1 MSKRGRGGRVIRGI
15 IFDFGNVICSFDV
28 EIFLAKLHERSG
40 VDAETLRD
48 RIYGSRLH
56 SRYERGEIPSMEF
69 HREVVRRIG
78 VDIPVEELAD
88 SFSDIFTPLE
98 STHGLIRTLK
108 GKYRLGLLSNTN
120 EWHFLRH
127 IRKVPVFPLF
137 DAVTLSFEVGAL
149 KPEPEIY
156 LDSLRKLSLPPESCV
171 FIDDIGRYAEGAAA
185 LGIRGIRYTGP
196 AELLRELSGLG
207 VVPP

>member
-1 MSKRGRGGRVIRGI
+1 VIRGV

-28 EIFLAKLHERSG
+28 EIFLAKLHEWSG
-40 VDAETLRD
+40 LDVETLRD

-56 SRYERGEIPSMEF
+56 SRYERGEISSERFYREISRLTGARVSAEEF
-69 HREVVRRIG
+69 AEG
-78 VDIPVEELAD
+78 
-88 SFSDIFTPLE
+88 FSDIFTPLE
-98 STHGLIRTLK
+98 STHGLIRALK
-108 GKYRLGLLSNTN
+108 GTYRLGLLSNTN

-156 LDSLRKLSLPPESCV
+156 LDALRKLSLPPEACV
-171 FIDDIGRYAEGAAA
+171 FIDDIGKYAEGAAA
-185 LGIRGIRYTGP
+185 LGIRGIRYTGH

>member
-1 MSKRGRGGRVIRGI
+1 VIRGV

-28 EIFLAKLHERSG
+28 EIFLAKLHEWSG
-40 VDAETLRD
+40 LDVETLRD

-56 SRYERGEIPSMEF
+56 SRYERGEISSERFYREISRLTGARVSAEEF
-69 HREVVRRIG
+69 AEG
-78 VDIPVEELAD
+78 
-88 SFSDIFTPLE
+88 FSDIFTPLE
-98 STHGLIRTLK
+98 STHGLIRALK
-108 GKYRLGLLSNTN
+108 GRYRLGLLSNTN
-120 EWHFLRH
+120 EWHFERH

-156 LDSLRKLSLPPESCV
+156 LDALRKLSLPPEACV
-171 FIDDIGRYAEGAAA
+171 FIDDIGKYAEGAAA

>member
-1 MSKRGRGGRVIRGI
+1 MIRGV

-28 EIFLAKLHERSG
+28 EIFLAKLHEWSG
-40 VDAETLRD
+40 LDVETLRD

-56 SRYERGEIPSMEF
+56 SRYERGEISSERFYREISRLTGARVSAEEF
-69 HREVVRRIG
+69 AEG
-78 VDIPVEELAD
+78 
-88 SFSDIFTPLE
+88 FTDIFTPLE
-98 STHGLIRTLK
+98 STHGLIRALK
-108 GKYRLGLLSNTN
+108 GRYRLGLLSNTN
-120 EWHFLRH
+120 EWHFERH

-156 LDSLRKLSLPPESCV
+156 LDALRKLSLPPEACV
-171 FIDDIGRYAEGAAA
+171 FIDDIGKYAEGAAA

>member
-1 MSKRGRGGRVIRGI
+1 MKGGNRLIRGV

-28 EIFLAKLHERSG
+28 EKFLAKLHGWSG
-40 VDAETLRD
+40 LDVETLRD
-48 RIYGSRLH
+48 RVYGSRLH
-56 SRYERGEIPSMEF
+56 SRYERGEISSKEF
-69 HREVVRRIG
+69 HREVIRRIG
-78 VDIPVEELAD
+78 VDVPVEELAD
-88 SFSDIFTPLE
+88 RFCDIFTPIE

-156 LDSLRKLSLPPESCV
+156 LDALRKLSLPPEACV
-171 FIDDIGRYAEGAAA
+171 FIDDIGKYADGAAV

>member
-1 MSKRGRGGRVIRGI
+1 MIRGV

-28 EIFLAKLHERSG
+28 EIFLAKLHEWSG
-40 VDAETLRD
+40 LDVETLRD

-56 SRYERGEIPSMEF
+56 SRYERGEISSKEF

-78 VDIPVEELAD
+78 VDIPAEDLAAR
-88 SFSDIFTPLE
+88 FCDIFTPLE
-98 STHGLIRTLK
+98 STHGLIRALK
-108 GKYRLGLLSNTN
+108 GRYRLGLLSNTN
-120 EWHFLRH
+120 EWHFERY

-149 KPEPEIY
+149 KPDPEIY
-156 LDSLRKLSLPPESCV
+156 LDALRKLSLPPEACV
-171 FIDDIGRYAEGAAA
+171 FIDDIGKYAEGAAA
-185 LGIRGIRYTGP
+185 LGIRGIRYTGH
-196 AELLRELSGLG
+196 AELLRELSVLG

>member
-1 MSKRGRGGRVIRGI
+1 MIRGV

-28 EIFLAKLHERSG
+28 EIFLAKLHEWSG
-40 VDAETLRD
+40 LDVETLRD

-56 SRYERGEIPSMEF
+56 SRYERGEISSERFYREISRLTGARVSAEEF
-69 HREVVRRIG
+69 AEG
-78 VDIPVEELAD
+78 
-88 SFSDIFTPLE
+88 FSDIFTPLE
-98 STHGLIRTLK
+98 STHGLIRALK
-108 GKYRLGLLSNTN
+108 GRYRLGLLSNTN
-120 EWHFLRH
+120 EWHFERH

-156 LDSLRKLSLPPESCV
+156 LDALRKLSLPPEACV
-171 FIDDIGRYAEGAAA
+171 FIDDIGKYAEGAAA

>member
-1 MSKRGRGGRVIRGI
+1 VIRGV

-28 EIFLAKLHERSG
+28 GIFLAKLHEGSG
-40 VDAETLRD
+40 LDVGTLRD
-48 RIYGSRLH
+48 RIYGSGLH
-56 SRYERGEIPSMEF
+56 SRYERGDISSEEF

-78 VDIPVEELAD
+78 MDIPVDELAER
-88 SFSDIFTPLE
+88 FSDIFTPLE
-98 STHGLIRTLK
+98 STQGLIRALK
-108 GKYRLGLLSNTN
+108 GRFRLGLLSNTN

-156 LDSLRKLSLPPESCV
+156 LDALRKLSLPPEECV
-171 FIDDIGRYAEGAAA
+171 FIDDIGKYAEGAAA
-185 LGIRGIRYTGP
+185 LGIRGIHYTNH
-196 AELLRELSGLG
+196 ADLLRVLSGLG

>member
-1 MSKRGRGGRVIRGI
+1 MIRGV

-28 EIFLAKLHERSG
+28 EIFLAKLHEWSG
-40 VDAETLRD
+40 LDVETLRD

-56 SRYERGEIPSMEF
+56 SRYERGEISSERFYREISRLTGARVSAEEF
-69 HREVVRRIG
+69 AEG
-78 VDIPVEELAD
+78 
-88 SFSDIFTPLE
+88 FSDIFTPLE
-98 STHGLIRTLK
+98 STHGLIRALK
-108 GKYRLGLLSNTN
+108 GRYRLGLLSNTN
-120 EWHFLRH
+120 EWHFERH

-156 LDSLRKLSLPPESCV
+156 LDALRKLSLPPEACV
-171 FIDDIGRYAEGAAA
+171 FIDDIGKYAEGAAA

-196 AELLRELSGLG
+196 AELLRELPGLG